1 MANGSDIIIKGGS
14 VNIQYD
20 DSIYLKEG
28 SWNHINLEKTMTRI
42 TIVDENGRSIYD
54 SGENVDGLKWEIRAY
69 CK

>member
-14 VNIQYD
+14 VNIQFD
-20 DSIYLKEG
+20 DAIYRKEG

-42 TIVDENGRSIYD
+42 TIVDENGKTVYD
-54 SGENVDGLKWEIRAY
+54 SGENVGGLKWEIRAF

>member
-14 VNIQYD
+14 VNVQFD
-20 DSIYLKEG
+20 DSIYQKEG